1 MRWPGD
7 MWKEEATRGPQS
19 RVLSFACRR
28 VHQLLDGLG
37 VIVQRSPVTSYY

>member
-1 MRWPGD
+1 MAWRDVERGSNQ
-7 MWKEEATRGPQS
+7 GPQS

-28 VHQLLDGLG
+28 VHQLLEGFG